1 MVRRLPLHGS
11 MPRCLVVGI
20 LIGQWLAFGNSFLT
34 RWDVSVDPDHRP
46 RQPAA
51 AVYASP
57 S

>member
-11 MPRCLVVGI
+11 MRHCLVVGI